1 MSYRNPNQI
10 AGVEYGKIAQQAID
24 RYTET
29 LNNLVST
36 KNARQDAINKQVLLD
51 KIKGYEALMELNKQN
66 TKRLA
71 EIQLEANK
79 APNEIIRDGFMQAYS
94 VNLDNTHTNAVLTS
108 EQKAENVS
116 NINGAPNISNLLTDY
131 GSLEKLYEGLTVGNG
146 PGQVSVGQKN
156 YVWRAMQKLKNPNTP
171 SSELQGGT
179 YSTPTSGNVPYMSVG
194 VDGERITFDG
204 ATLKQYTNNP
214 NAAVQVIDNW
224 TGFVNTAVS
233 DIVYDKNGKSNGKF
247 RSLET
252 TYQVDKSGR
261 AVNVQFKQVL
271 DREAVASAIYQNT
284 LAHVI
289 GIRGSQDNP
298 NLYAQADLWNSVED
312 YNYNGKFDY
321 NIGDNIQ
328 FGLKPNVSETGEL
341 EYINSGVELNGEQ
354 AEALA
359 KKVIDNGL
367 KIEGS
372 KFDEIKNVNATAAQ
386 LFKVDDDDNN
396 NENYT
401 DDLSKMELFKQN
413 LNNAITSNT
422 ENAKNFFL
430 NKKIGGKFVNAVEF
444 PIFDGDKYL
453 GSKDIVFTV
462 REGVSSE
469 EEKFT
474 KRRYDTTSPEQMRL
488 LAQELYQFNTN
499 KNSLSQGE
507 MKALLTLFPIG
518 QPYRLSSVGVNQT
531 GSPITLPNSGET
543 PTISYSGTAEE
554 LINNVD

>member
-29 LNNLVST
+29 LKNLVST

-51 KIKGYEALMELNKQN
+51 KIKGYEALMKQQKDN
-66 TKRLA
+66 TEMLA
-71 EIQLEANK
+71 EIQLVSNK
-79 APNEIIRDGFMQAYS
+79 APNEVIRNGFIQDYS
-94 VNLDNTHTNAVLTS
+94 ANLDNTHTNAVLTP

-116 NINGAPNISNLLTDY
+116 NINGSKNIENVLIDY
-131 GSLEKLYEGLTVGNG
+131 GALEKEYGGKTIGNG
-146 PGQVSVGQKN
+146 PGQVAIGQKN
-156 YVWRAMQKLKNPNTP
+156 LIWRGMQKIKNPNANP
-171 SSELQGGT
+171 DDFKGGT
-179 YSTPTSGNVPYMSVG
+179 YSDVINGNVPYMAVK
-194 VDGERITFDG
+194 VDDEWVKFD
-204 ATLKQYTNNP
+204 AAILKQYTNNP

-224 TGFVNTAVS
+224 TAWSNKAISEV
-233 DIVYDKNGKSNGKF
+233 VYDKNGKSNGKF

-252 TYQVDKSGR
+252 TYQVDESGR
-261 AVNVQFKQVL
+261 AINVQFKQVL
-271 DREAVASAIYQNT
+271 DRKAVAGAIYQNG

-341 EYINSGVELNGEQ
+341 EYINSGVELSGEEAQ
-354 AEALA
+354 ALA
-359 KKVIDNGL
+359 KKMIDNGL
-367 KIEGS
+367 KIEGP
-372 KFDEIKNVNATAAQ
+372 KFDEIKNVSATASQ
-386 LFKVDDDDNN
+386 LFKGDDDDNN

-401 DDLSKMELFKQN
+401 DDLNKMELFKQN

-430 NKKIGGKFVNAVEF
+430 NKKIGGKFVNTVEF
-444 PIFDGDKYL
+444 PIFDGDKYV

-469 EEKFT
+469 EQKFT

-531 GSPITLPNSGET
+531 GAPITLPNSGET
-543 PTISYSGTAEE
+543 PEQRKERLKNEA
-554 LINNVD
+554 NNQE